1 MHPPADRASDSLSSA
16 QWKRKRGGFPSSD
29 ALDAMLHLYTSV
41 VLSTL
46 FI

>member
-1 MHPPADRASDSLSSA
+1 MQLGMVERETGG
-16 QWKRKRGGFPSSD
+16 GGFPSSD
-29 ALDAMLHLYTSV
+29 AFDASLHLRTSV